1 MILVTGATGNVG
13 RNLVRELLDAGA
25 PVRALTRD
33 PRRAGL
39 PDGVDVA
46 RGDLTDAES
55 LASALRGVERAFLFP
70 VHGRLGA
77 FLDAATRA
85 GLKQVV
91 LLSSQSVVDEHL
103 SRERMGRLNA
113 ADEQAVIA
121 SGVPWTFL
129 RPGPFMVNDLP
140 WAWGVKAEGV
150 VRAAYGDAAT
160 APVDERD
167 IAAVAARALLDDEH
181 LGQAHELTGPQSLT
195 QVERVRILGEVLG
208 RELRF
213 EELTPEEARERMT
226 RHLEAETVDS
236 LLRMFARQSG
246 TTVPVSTAV
255 PDVTGR
261 PAHTYAEW
269 AAHHAGDFR

>member
-25 PVRALTRD
+25 RVRALTRD

-39 PDGVDVA
+39 PDGVDVV

-167 IAAVAARALLDDEH
+167 IAAVAARALLDDDH
-181 LGQAHELTGPQSLT
+181 VGQAHELTGPQSLT
-195 QVERVRILGEVLG
+195 QAERVRILGEVLG

-213 EELTPEEARERMT
+213 EELSPEAARERMA

-255 PDVTGR
+255 RDVTGR

>member
-25 PVRALTRD
+25 RVRALTRD

-39 PDGVDVA
+39 PDGVDVV

-70 VHGRLGA
+70 VHGRLQA

-113 ADEQAVIA
+113 ADEQSVIA

-181 LGQAHELTGPQSLT
+181 VGLAYELTGPQSLT

-213 EELTPEEARERMT
+213 EELTPEAARERMT

-236 LLRMFARQSG
+236 LLRMFARQAG

-255 PDVTGR
+255 EDVTGR

-269 AAHHAGDFR
+269 AAHHAGDFG

>member
-25 PVRALTRD
+25 RVRALTRD

-39 PDGVDVA
+39 PDGVDVV

-103 SRERMGRLNA
+103 GRERMGRLNA

-167 IAAVAARALLDDEH
+167 IAAVAARALLDDDH
-181 LGQAHELTGPQSLT
+181 VAQAYELTGPQSLT

-213 EELTPEEARERMT
+213 EELSPEAARERMT

-255 PDVTGR
+255 RDVTGR

>member
-25 PVRALTRD
+25 RVRALTRD

-46 RGDLTDAES
+46 RGDLTDRES
-55 LASALRGVERAFLFP
+55 LAAALDGVERAFLFP
-70 VHGRLGA
+70 VHGRLGP
-77 FLDAATRA
+77 FLDAATRT

-103 SRERMGRLNA
+103 ARERMGRLNA

-140 WAWGVKAEGV
+140 WAWGIKAEGV

-181 LGQAHELTGPQSLT
+181 IGRAHELTGPESLT
-195 QVERVRILGEVLG
+195 QAERVRILGRVLG

-213 EELTPEEARERMT
+213 EELAPEAARERMT
-226 RHLEAETVDS
+226 RHLEPETVDS
-236 LLRMFARQSG
+236 LLRMYARQSG

-255 PDVTGR
+255 RDVTGR

-269 AAHHAGDFR
+269 AAHHAGDFG